1 MPRTIGVKFAKTHQ
15 QSSFKCNPMIIL
27 HIEHPVPNF
36 EAWKK
41 AFVSDPI
48 DRKASGVR
56 KYRIFMAVTN
66 ANYVA
71 IDLEFDNFENAEST
85 LKKLQ
90 SLWGNVDGTLIH
102 GPKAHIFEVI
112 EEANV

>member
-1 MPRTIGVKFAKTHQ
+1 
-15 QSSFKCNPMIIL
+15 MIIL

-36 EAWKK
+36 EGWKK
-41 AFVSDPI
+41 AFISDPI

-56 KYRIFMAVTN
+56 KYRIYRATSN
-66 ANYVA
+66 AKYVA
-71 IDLEFDNFENAEST
+71 IDLEFDNLENAENT

-90 SLWGNVDGTLIH
+90 GLWGNVDGTLIH
-102 GPKAHIFEVI
+102 GPKAQIFEVV